1 MPTVRN
7 CQQLLESKHKT
18 KVNLYRRAL
27 QKSVCLLAWLQSH
40 QRTGSVVAGSKH
52 HTQLLL
58 QTDHL
63 NISSL
68 PKRT

>member
-40 QRTGSVVAGSKH
+40 QCTGSVAAGSNH

-68 PKRT
+68 PKKT